1 MPDQENVPVE
11 DPAQG
16 PPDLSSEIASSL
28 ASVWARYTGAR
39 PTGCEVEVADG
50 VVRWRLPEGLADL
63 RTGIEAPPEND
74 ATPQTMSGYRRATS
88 AAVAKVT
95 HRRVSAHISKEDKD
109 TGAGTETFILEAIT
123 KKY

>member
-1 MPDQENVPVE
+1 MPGQDTA
-11 DPAQG
+11 PADLALA

-39 PTGCEVEVADG
+39 PTGCEVEIDEG
-50 VVRWRLPEGLADL
+50 VVRWRLPEGLSDL
-63 RTGIEAPPEND
+63 RTGLDAPLEGD
-74 ATPQTMSGYRRATS
+74 AAPRTMTGYRRATS
-88 AAVAKVT
+88 AAVSKVT
-95 HRRVSAHISKEDKD
+95 HRRVSAHISKEDKQ